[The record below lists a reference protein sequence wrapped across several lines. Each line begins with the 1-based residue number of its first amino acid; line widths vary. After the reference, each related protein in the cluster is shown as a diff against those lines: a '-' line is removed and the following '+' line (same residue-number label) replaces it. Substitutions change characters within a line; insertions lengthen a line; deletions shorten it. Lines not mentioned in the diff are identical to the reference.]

1 MFLFYLFC
9 MSIYISCTSACL
21 EINLVLAIHEHVA
34 RGPIFWPSSS
44 TTRPGWV
51 RARSGLINHVV
62 PGLGCRQCPRPGSA
76 RHKTVRTGSARCR
89 GAGHKAQPPP
99 SRPRLPVSHSH
110 MASLALLLLTFH
122 HSLIHGPPAAS
133 SPPRRHHCQMYS
145 FFPFRVSHEVSFT

>member
-1 MFLFYLFC
+1 

-34 RGPIFWPSSS
+34 RGSIFWPGPS

-51 RARSGLINHVV
+51 RARSGPINHAV
-62 PGLGCRQCPRPGSA
+62 PRLPAVPARQPGSA

-99 SRPRLPVSHSH
+99 SRPRLSVPLPHGFSCS
-110 MASLALLLLTFH
+110 APLDLSPLAH
-122 HSLIHGPPAAS
+122 PRSARLIVTTV
-133 SPPRRHHCQMYS
+133 RCTL
-145 FFPFRVSHEVSFT
+145 FFPFRVSHEV